1 LQVAAESQLRKL
13 PPPAAQ
19 QIAMRLKETPGTAT
33 NAGSAGSA
41 PGTSGSEGGME
52 GRSPSRGAPDFQQM
66 LGRMPAASLADL
78 QKGDAVMI
86 VSTEGTA
93 LSGGTVIT
101 LLSGVE
107 PILQAAPTASQ
118 ATMLTP
124 WSLSPPAGDAASQ

>member
-1 LQVAAESQLRKL
+1 
-13 PPPAAQ
+13 
-19 QIAMRLKETPGTAT
+19 
-33 NAGSAGSA
+33 
-41 PGTSGSEGGME
+41 
-52 GRSPSRGAPDFQQM
+52 
-66 LGRMPAASLADL
+66 MPAASLADL

-93 LSGGTVIT
+93 WSGGTVIT

-124 WSLSPPAGDAASQ
+124 WSLSAPAGDGANQ